1 MASDKATVA
10 ADKVDVSQAQTNLK
24 DAVLTSPVAGTVV
37 TLDLSPG
44 QSVSAGSTTVSS
56 GSTSSSSGSSGSGTG
71 SSGLGSSS
79 TGSSSSSSSGSSEVL
94 IEPLDTFVVTVDAST
109 SQLSQLEEGEQATIS
124 PTGTNTTAYGV
135 VTSVSQL
142 GTTSSGVTTF
152 PVTITVTGSA
162 TGLYS
167 GASTDVSIVVNQATN
182 VLVVPTTA
190 VHAVGTGSFVD
201 MLKNGKEVVQP
212 VTTGASSG
220 EYTQI
225 KSGLKSG
232 QEVVIASLS
241 RSISSGTTG
250 TGATGRGFGG
260 FGGGG
265 FGGGGF
271 GGGGGGAFFTRGG
284 GGLGG

>member
-1 MASDKATVA
+1 VA
-10 ADKVDVSQAQTNLK
+10 ADKVNVSQAQTNLK

-37 TLDLSPG
+37 TLDISPG
-44 QSVSAGSTTVSS
+44 QSVSAGSTTVGSGSSASSSSS
-56 GSTSSSSGSSGSGTG
+56 GTSSTSSSSSS
-71 SSGLGSSS
+71 
-79 TGSSSSSSSGSSEVL
+79 SSEVL
-94 IEPLDTFVVTVDAST
+94 IEPLNTFVVDVDAST
-109 SQLSQLEEGEQATIS
+109 SQLSELEMGEQATIT
-124 PTGTNTTAYGV
+124 PTGTSTTAYGV

-152 PVTITVTGSA
+152 PVTITVTGSPK
-162 TGLYS
+162 GLYS
-167 GASTDVSIVVNQATN
+167 GASTDVSIVVSEVTN

-190 VHAVGTGSFVD
+190 VHAIGTGSYVD
-201 MLKNGKEVVQP
+201 VLKNGKETVQA
-212 VTTGASSG
+212 VTTGSASG

-241 RSISSGTTG
+241 RSATTGSGTTG
-250 TGATGRGFGG
+250 RAGFGG

-265 FGGGGF
+265 FGGGGGGF
-271 GGGGGGAFFTRGG
+271 GGGGGGAFFSRGAG